1 MGSADPLAHMSFV
14 LYTLTAIKPLV
25 LPSVLGTID
34 DLLGGSDAKE
44 WSAISA
50 ALHRYASHSIAPS
63 EINATEALRLGK
75 IDPSARLAVLLWH
88 LSNENTRS
96 RLARHI
102 APDIETLWD
111 CGFSVSSVLIQ
122 FLQQWD
128 KRVPVEQFLG
138 SRSSV
143 PAGTLESVR
152 VAQVTYPLAEQILSR
167 PQDWPTDL
175 VRAAV
180 DRLVTDSKRKTPSCR
195 LPTRQHRGRENAS
208 PELIFRRR
216 LEKACALNESAYG
229 PALTNSLTSVMP
241 SIPCIG
247 RGCPARRCEL
257 VINRLGPLWHPA
269 GSGIGA

>member
-1 MGSADPLAHMSFV
+1 MRDSPYSYGISVMR
-14 LYTLTAIKPLV
+14 TLEV
-25 LPSVLGTID
+25 
-34 DLLGGSDAKE
+34 DL
-44 WSAISA
+44 
-50 ALHRYASHSIAPS
+50 R
-63 EINATEALRLGK
+63 
-75 IDPSARLAVLLWH
+75 
-88 LSNENTRS
+88 
-96 RLARHI
+96 RHI

-180 DRLVTDSKRKTPSCR
+180 DRLS
-195 LPTRQHRGRENAS
+195 
-208 PELIFRRR
+208 
-216 LEKACALNESAYG
+216 
-229 PALTNSLTSVMP
+229 
-241 SIPCIG
+241 
-247 RGCPARRCEL
+247 
-257 VINRLGPLWHPA
+257 NRLANQDPILQVAYEAAWGT
-269 GSGIGA
+269 